1 MQQPNM
7 MMANMMPPHMMAQ
20 FGMGMP
26 MPMQPFI
33 PMMPHQMM
41 QPRPLFPAAA
51 AAATPPPVGQHQMA
65 QKPTFPA
72 YRFENLSSWKIFEI
86 AII

>member
-1 MQQPNM
+1 MKCAFFVNCLANLVQQPNM

-26 MPMQPFI
+26 MPMQPFM

-51 AAATPPPVGQHQMA
+51 AASTVGQHQMPP
-65 QKPTFPA
+65 KPTFPA
-72 YRFENLSSWKIFEI
+72 YR
-86 AII
+86 